1 MIWLAWRQHR
11 AELLWSAL
19 VLAVVGGLLFWA
31 SRDMFAAYQLAH
43 DGTTTAACAMG
54 HSQDPICSTLTGDF
68 QRRFGDPA
76 VLLLILTVLPAL
88 AGMFLGAPLVAR
100 EIERCT
106 YQVAWTQG
114 VSRLRWIS
122 VKLLALVLVTAVL
135 FTCCSLLLMW
145 WRGPLDQV
153 TGTRFALGFDLEGV
167 APVAYALF
175 ALALGVA
182 ASVVFRRTLPAM
194 AVTAFGFIGVR
205 LVIEF
210 AFRPHFL
217 PPVARISGPVS
228 SPTEGNP
235 SAYNG
240 DWLIPNG
247 FHYLDRAGHAVSE
260 LDAVNL
266 CHGYLVKGVTEDFGQ
281 CLQEH
286 GLRLVN
292 LYQPAGR
299 FWLFQG
305 IESAIFLTLALALLG
320 LALWW
325 VTARIS

>member
-1 MIWLAWRQHR
+1 
-11 AELLWSAL
+11 
-19 VLAVVGGLLFWA
+19 
-31 SRDMFAAYQLAH
+31 MFAAYQQVH
-43 DGTTTAACAMG
+43 DGTTTAACALG

-68 QRRFGDPA
+68 QRQFGDPS

-100 EIERCT
+100 ETERGT
-106 YQVAWTQG
+106 HQVAWTQG
-114 VSRLRWIS
+114 VSRLHWIT
-122 VKLLALVLVTAVL
+122 VKLLVLVLITVVL

-167 APVAYALF
+167 APVAYAVF

-182 ASVVFRRTLPAM
+182 ASAVLRRTLPAM
-194 AVTAFGFIGVR
+194 AVTVLGFIGVR
-205 LVIEF
+205 LVVEF
-210 AFRPHFL
+210 LFRPHYL
-217 PPVARISGPVS
+217 APLARIS
-228 SPTEGNP
+228 SPTAGNP
-235 SAYNG
+235 NAPDAVNG
-240 DWLIPNG
+240 DWMIPNG

-266 CHGYLVKGVTEDFGQ
+266 CHGYLVKGVTDDFGT
-281 CLQEH
+281 CLQEN

-292 LYQPAGR
+292 LYQPADR

-325 VTARIS
+325 VTSRIS